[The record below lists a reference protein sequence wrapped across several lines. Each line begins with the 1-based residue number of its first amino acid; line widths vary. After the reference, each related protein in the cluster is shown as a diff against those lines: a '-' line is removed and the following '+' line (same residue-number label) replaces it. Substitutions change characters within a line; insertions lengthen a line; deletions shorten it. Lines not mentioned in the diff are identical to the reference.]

1 MFIVKFIK
9 NAFRSG
15 DQNNLIITS
24 SSNNNYT
31 VTTKNADE
39 MNSADSSVCDSDNDD
54 LEVVIDRKRTEYV
67 LSQKLRKKQKED
79 EKQAKINDLNLDQIF
94 IDYFTKNRKQIRETI
109 IKTLKKNEYYSYS
122 IKIWSDL
129 QNEKWFK
136 QLYAIQDS
144 SYYYFETRNTMKNV
158 IVRNQSTL
166 KEIIKTTSTLFDF
179 DIDYDGENKHYIVY
193 TDHKNKYQGRP

>member
-1 MFIVKFIK
+1 MFIVKYIK

-39 MNSADSSVCDSDNDD
+39 MNSADSSVCDSDDD
-54 LEVVIDRKRTEYV
+54 NLEVVIDRKRTEYV

-109 IKTLKKNEYYSYS
+109 INTLKKKEYYSYS
-122 IKIWSDL
+122 IKIWSNL

-136 QLYAIQDS
+136 QLHAIQDS

-166 KEIIKTTSTLFDF
+166 KEIIKTTSESFYF
-179 DIDYDGENKHYIVY
+179 DIDHDGENKHYIVY